1 MIWIFSDLIDFVHD
15 GGEPVLTFLGRE
27 VVELFGLV
35 AQERFVVVVVVVIPN
50 VVLVFVMTEKFKES
64 FYSYWLF
71 TTTNT
76 QGSSATLSG
85 TSFNYSAA

>member
-35 AQERFVVVVVVVIPN
+35 AQERFVIVVVVVIPN
-50 VVLVFVMTEKFKES
+50 VVLVFVMTVKFNKY
-64 FYSYWLF
+64 FYPWNSKLD
-71 TTTNT
+71 
-76 QGSSATLSG
+76 
-85 TSFNYSAA
+85 